1 MNSVGG
7 VGGKGNKKITESSS
21 TKSNNNN
28 SSNNSSSN
36 ETSSNKSAKENTNT
50 NNAVGASSVAAATA
64 PAPATGQS
72 NNSSSS
78 TTANNNNNG
87 KNWETNSATGNSA
100 NDALNPLKLTF
111 TTIEHKI
118 RNLEKRK
125 VSFFLSASILWIC
138 GRNGGVCVYSCVS
151 VFMWVSVA
159 KKDKREQIAEK
170 KGGKPST
177 KVKYEEKEFALN
189 WTLEKY
195 SWICRI
201 KVNM

>member
-21 TKSNNNN
+21 TKSNNSNNN

-50 NNAVGASSVAAATA
+50 NNAVGASSVAAAA
-64 PAPATGQS
+64 AVATGQS
-72 NNSSSS
+72 NSSS
-78 TTANNNNNG
+78 TTANNNNG

-125 VSFFLSASILWIC
+125 VSFFCLTIRWIC
-138 GRNGGVCVYSCVS
+138 GRSGGVCVYSCVS

-170 KGGKPST
+170 RGVSLQQKWNMK
-177 KVKYEEKEFALN
+177 KKNLL
-189 WTLEKY
+189 WTEP
-195 SWICRI
+195 
-201 KVNM
+201 

>member
-21 TKSNNNN
+21 TKSNNSNNN

-50 NNAVGASSVAAATA
+50 NNAVGASSVAAAA
-64 PAPATGQS
+64 AVATGQS
-72 NNSSSS
+72 NSSS
-78 TTANNNNNG
+78 TTANNNNG

-125 VSFFLSASILWIC
+125 VSFFVCLFDGFADEAA
-138 GRNGGVCVYSCVS
+138 VCVYSCVS

-170 KGGKPST
+170 RGVSLQQKWNMK
-177 KVKYEEKEFALN
+177 KKNLL
-189 WTLEKY
+189 WTEP
-195 SWICRI
+195 
-201 KVNM
+201 